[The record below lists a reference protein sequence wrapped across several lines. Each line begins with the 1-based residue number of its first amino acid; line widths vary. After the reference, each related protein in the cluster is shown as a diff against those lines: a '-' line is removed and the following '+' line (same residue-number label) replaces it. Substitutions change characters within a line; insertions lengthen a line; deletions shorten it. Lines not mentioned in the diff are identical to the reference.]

1 MLLEQ
6 KKYMG
11 QVIEVNYKQLGRDLI
26 LDLNRTIS
34 GQEGISF
41 NNISEASLD
50 KTFSGEMALSLFQN
64 FDDIVSIHILSNS
77 VTISFER
84 NIRNVCFV
92 EKEHDR
98 SHNSQQSRMAGHNP

>member
-34 GQEGISF
+34 GKEGISF

-84 NIRNVCFV
+84 NIGTDANSV
-92 EKEHDR
+92 KELISEFFIHYKDT
-98 SHNSQQSRMAGHNP
+98 GEEE

>member
-50 KTFSGEMALSLFQN
+50 KTFSGEMALSLFRN

-77 VTISFER
+77 VTISFAR
-84 NIRNVCFV
+84 NIGTDVNRV
-92 EKEHDR
+92 KELISEFFIHYKD
-98 SHNSQQSRMAGHNP
+98 SGEEE